1 MVLLLS
7 ASKPLNAVAFPQ
19 KAVLS
24 LDTSSIRI
32 GDQIQLKLKVTLPQ
46 NAKVFWPFIPD
57 TLSPVV
63 EVINKSKIDS
73 AGTSRRDYVNYT
85 QSICI
90 TSFDT
95 GYHLIPP
102 FLVSYSFKGDTVQHQ
117 IQSDG
122 VFLRVNSVKVD
133 TTLAIRDIKAPLKAP
148 ITLAELTPYI
158 AAAAML
164 ALIIGFVWYYFWRKK
179 MNKPIFP
186 ILTKQAGL
194 PWEDAL
200 SSLEALQQKRL
211 WQSGKLKEFYTE
223 LTEIIRIYLSKQHGI
238 EAMEMI
244 TSEILE
250 AYSKAGLNNECK
262 SKLAEVLN
270 RADWVKFAKGIPEHS
285 ENDNCILLTRE
296 IIEHTIPVSNVVEN
310 ITSENSEIENKQE

>member
-1 MVLLLS
+1 
-7 ASKPLNAVAFPQ
+7 
-19 KAVLS
+19 
-24 LDTSSIRI
+24 
-32 GDQIQLKLKVTLPQ
+32 
-46 NAKVFWPFIPD
+46 
-57 TLSPVV
+57 
-63 EVINKSKIDS
+63 
-73 AGTSRRDYVNYT
+73 
-85 QSICI
+85 
-90 TSFDT
+90 
-95 GYHLIPP
+95 
-102 FLVSYSFKGDTVQHQ
+102 
-117 IQSDG
+117 
-122 VFLRVNSVKVD
+122 
-133 TTLAIRDIKAPLKAP
+133 
-148 ITLAELTPYI
+148 
-158 AAAAML
+158 
-164 ALIIGFVWYYFWRKK
+164 